1 MGITVPTTDV
11 EVRDVCVGVLA
22 QLRDILEVCG
32 FATDTFNLQGIE
44 QTQYYLLVLRRP
56 PLSDIFK
63 SSYTKANLPP
73 EGALSLT
80 TKTTDVGIDQP
91 QNPAFPMVQP
101 MKASLYFEDI
111 EGFGEWVILLS
122 TRAQK
127 YLRDIK
133 GADGA
138 MFWIV
143 IKKIK
148 WVPVVHRNYR
158 C

>member
-1 MGITVPTTDV
+1 
-11 EVRDVCVGVLA
+11 
-22 QLRDILEVCG
+22 
-32 FATDTFNLQGIE
+32 
-44 QTQYYLLVLRRP
+44 
-56 PLSDIFK
+56 
-63 SSYTKANLPP
+63 
-73 EGALSLT
+73 
-80 TKTTDVGIDQP
+80 
-91 QNPAFPMVQP
+91 MVQP

-143 IKKIK
+143 TKKIK
-148 WVPVVHRNYR
+148 WVPTAHCDDR